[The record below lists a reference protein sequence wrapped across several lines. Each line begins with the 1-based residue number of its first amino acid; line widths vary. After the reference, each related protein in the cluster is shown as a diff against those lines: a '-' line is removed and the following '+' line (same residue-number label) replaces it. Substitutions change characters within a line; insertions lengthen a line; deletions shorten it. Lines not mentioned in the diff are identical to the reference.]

1 VNPRTGQA
9 PDPMVIGNGGSTTF
23 NDRPLHET
31 LFDAAD
37 YVYELNNV
45 SAIGSNLFGDEF
57 GQEFTK
63 GIDQAE
69 FVKDALNNATI
80 GSAWPSSGAPS
91 FVKRL
96 QVISKLINTK
106 DKRGVDRDFFFAA
119 QGGYDHHSDMKE
131 SLRNRF
137 EDLNEG
143 LSLFVQELKDQ
154 DHWDDTTIV
163 IASDFARTIT
173 ANGGEGSDHAWGGH
187 YMLMGGKVDGG
198 KMIGK
203 YPSDITPTG
212 DLHVG
217 RGRIMPTTSWESV
230 LTGICE
236 HMGVTTEEELDL
248 CLPNRKKAFGTPD
261 DIFSEAFTESD
272 LYKNS
277 S

>member
-1 VNPRTGQA
+1 MG
-9 PDPMVIGNGGSTTF
+9 
-23 NDRPLHET
+23 
-31 LFDAAD
+31 
-37 YVYELNNV
+37 
-45 SAIGSNLFGDEF
+45 
-57 GQEFTK
+57 
-63 GIDQAE
+63 
-69 FVKDALNNATI
+69 
-80 GSAWPSSGAPS
+80 
-91 FVKRL
+91 
-96 QVISKLINTK
+96 
-106 DKRGVDRDFFFAA
+106 
-119 QGGYDHHSDMKE
+119 DMKE

-137 EDLNEG
+137 EDLNQG

-154 DHWDDTTIV
+154 DHWDDTTII

-236 HMGVTTEEELDL
+236 HGSHYGRGARPLLAKSQEGVWCAERYVL
-248 CLPNRKKAFGTPD
+248 G
-261 DIFSEAFTESD
+261 S
-272 LYKNS
+272 LYG
-277 S
+277 